1 MSTEKNHT
9 DLSRQEL
16 EHELALYH
24 NMVNSSHDS
33 ITLIDRNYVYRVV
46 NESYIRGRK
55 KKKEEILDRTV
66 SQVWGEEVFEKFI
79 KEKLDQ
85 CFSGETISHQ
95 SAYEFN
101 KGELNYIETTYY
113 PCFGQGDLVTHAVVI
128 SHNITEL
135 KQSEEKIKLLAYYDS
150 LTKLPNRLLF
160 MDRLKHEID
169 IAKRSKISMAVFF
182 LDLDEF
188 KKINDTFGHAAGDEL
203 LVEVSQRLQ
212 KHLRKSD
219 TIGRPGEVISFV
231 HPLAREHFARL
242 GGDEFTLIIPNLSD
256 NKFSTT
262 VAEKVVKLFKE
273 PFHIAGKEMYIS
285 TSIGIAIY
293 PDSGHDVETLL
304 KNADTAMYNA
314 KNMGKNTFRYYSP
327 SMNSK
332 AMERINLENKMRRA
346 IQNEEFLLHYQP
358 LYEIQTGRL
367 AGAEALIRWNS
378 KEMGM
383 VSPADF
389 IPLAE
394 ETGMIIP
401 IGKWV
406 IRTACAQARK
416 WHIQGFDDL
425 RIDINLS
432 PRQFYDASLVDKIKS
447 TLETTGIDPGLVELE
462 ITESAMMHD
471 SDKML
476 HILNRLKETGLKISL
491 DDFGTGYSSLTYLKK
506 FPIDTLKI
514 DQSFIRGADL
524 KGDDGAII
532 SAIIAMCHQLKIKVV
547 GEGVETEESLNFLK
561 EKKCHLAQGYFFS
574 RPLPVHD
581 FQKLLEK

>member
-1 MSTEKNHT
+1 MPSNKNQ
-9 DLSRQEL
+9 DASSRKTMED
-16 EHELALYH
+16 ELALYQ

-33 ITLIDRNYVYRVV
+33 ITLIDRDYVYRVV
-46 NESYIRGRK
+46 NDSYIHGRK
-55 KKKEEILDRTV
+55 KNKEEVVDHTV
-66 SQVWGEEVFEKFI
+66 AEVWGEEVFSKFI

-85 CFSGETISHQ
+85 CFCGETISHQ

-113 PCFGQGDLVTHAVVI
+113 PCFNTARQVTHAVVI

-169 IAKRSKISMAVFF
+169 MAIRHKTSMAVFF
-182 LDLDEF
+182 LDLDAF

-203 LVEVSQRLQ
+203 LVAVSQRLQ

-219 TIGRPGEVISFV
+219 TIGRPGEVLSFV
-231 HPLAREHFARL
+231 HPLGREHFARL

-256 NKFSTT
+256 NRFSTI

-273 PFHIAGKEMYIS
+273 PFIIAGKEMYIS

-293 PDSGHDVETLL
+293 PDSGHDVETLI
-304 KNADTAMYNA
+304 KNADTAMYSA
-314 KNMGKNTFRYYSP
+314 KNLGKNTFRYYSP
-327 SMNSK
+327 SMNAK
-332 AMERINLENKMRRA
+332 AMEHINLENKMRRA
-346 IQNEEFLLHYQP
+346 IQNDEFLLHYQP
-358 LYEIQTGRL
+358 LYEIETQRL
-367 AGAEALIRWNS
+367 VGAEALIRWQN
-378 KEMGM
+378 KDMGL
-383 VSPADF
+383 VSPMDF

-406 IRTACAQARK
+406 IRTACAQTKK
-416 WHIQGFDDL
+416 WHDQGFNNL
-425 RIDINLS
+425 HIAINLS
-432 PRQFYDASLVDKIKS
+432 PRQFYDASLVDKIRS

-471 SDKML
+471 TDKML
-476 HILNRLKETGLKISL
+476 HLLNRLKGMGLKISL

-506 FPIDTLKI
+506 FPIDILKI

-524 KGDDGAII
+524 DGDDGAII
-532 SAIIAMCHQLKIKVV
+532 SAIIAMCLQLKIKVV
-547 GEGVETEESLNFLK
+547 GEGVENEESLNFLK
-561 EKKCHLAQGYFFS
+561 AKKCHIAQGFFFS
-574 RPLPVHD
+574 RPLPVPD
-581 FQKLLEK
+581 FQKLLKK